1 MPKFVN
7 YYEVKQVSMLF
18 SDRIRSLRE
27 AKKIT
32 QRTMAN
38 ALGIG
43 VPMYCRIER
52 GERSVRKEQIPIIA
66 EALKADSGDLLKLW
80 LADQM
85 ATLMKGEEEVFNEV
99 FVIAKESKQMKSKK
113 RTFTLIDMF
122 AGCGGLSLGMEQ
134 AGFKSIFFNE
144 IMPVFASTY
153 LYNRAIPDGHYYI
166 GDINKL
172 NEEIGNYEHI
182 WNNLDGGVD
191 LVCGGPPCQGF
202 SMANRQ
208 RIIDDPRN
216 NLYKAYLQFLHNVR
230 PKFFVMENVKGMAQ
244 RIPEIKEDFIKYL
257 GEEYKVDYRLLRAQD
272 FGVPQNRE
280 RLILIGNRMGI
291 EPKEIF
297 DSIERKKR
305 KPFVLRDALVGLPH
319 LEARKEKN
327 KGELEELSSGLTERD
342 FSYEENDFY
351 KFINGN
357 RSIKKLYN
365 HKNRYNNPRDI
376 EIYTRLPQGANSLHE
391 SIQDIMPYK
400 KRNDIF
406 KDKYFK
412 LDETQICKT
421 ITSHMKFD
429 CNMYIHPWESRG
441 LSPREAA
448 RIQTFPDDYVIKGAQ
463 NQWYAQVG
471 NAVPV
476 KLAEAI
482 GKSIMEFLK

>member
-1 MPKFVN
+1 
-7 YYEVKQVSMLF
+7 MLF
-18 SDRIRSLRE
+18 GKRIKELRE
-27 AKKIT
+27 SQKLPQRVVADALEIT
-32 QRTMAN
+32 IP
-38 ALGIG
+38 L
-43 VPMYCRIER
+43 YSRIER
-52 GERSVRKEQIPIIA
+52 GERTLSKSHLPKLAQVLNVE
-66 EALKADSGDLLKLW
+66 ENELLKLY
-80 LADQM
+80 LADQV
-85 ATLMKGEEEVFNEV
+85 ALVLDGQSEIINDVLD
-99 FVIAKESKQMKSKK
+99 IAKSGINTMNPHKK
-113 RTFTLIDMF
+113 THTLIDMF
-122 AGCGGLSLGMEQ
+122 AGCGGLSLGMEH
-134 AGFKSIFFNE
+134 AGFQSIFFNE
-144 IMPVFASTY
+144 IMPIFASTY
-153 LYNRAIPDGHYYI
+153 LYNRNIPDGHYYI

-172 NEEIGNYEHI
+172 NEDIEEYEHI
-182 WNNLDGGVD
+182 WKKIEGGVD

-244 RIPEIKEDFIKYL
+244 RIPEIKEDFVKYL
-257 GEEYKVDYRLLRAQD
+257 GEDYLIDYRLLKAQD

-280 RLILIGNRMGI
+280 RLILIGNRIGVN
-291 EPKEIF
+291 PDDIF
-297 DSIERKKR
+297 DSIEKKKR
-305 KPFVLRDALVGLPH
+305 SPFTIKDTLEGLPR

-327 KGELEELSSGLTERD
+327 KGNLEDLPSGLTERD
-342 FSYEENDFY
+342 FTYIKNDFY
-351 KFINGN
+351 YFING
-357 RSIKKLYN
+357 RREITKLYN

-376 EIYTRLPQGANSLHE
+376 EIYRRLPQGANSLHE

-400 KRNDIF
+400 SRNDIF

-448 RIQTFPDDYVIKGAQ
+448 RIQTFPDDYILKGAQ
-463 NQWYAQVG
+463 NMWYAQVG

-482 GKSIMEFLK
+482 GLSIMEFLK